1 MAATIALLIA
11 VIGLVASGRIGF
23 NFFPT
28 PESDKV
34 IVNVKMVSGTPRS
47 ETVKMI
53 KELERAAYA
62 AAENKLGSENN
73 LIKMSIIKVGIPISV
88 NANLQNNSA
97 FDDAIGGLIVELLTA
112 DKRTIRLN
120 SFIKSWREEVQPIA
134 GLKNYTIQEVRG
146 GPPGR
151 DCLLYTSPSPRD
163 RQKSRMPSSA

>member
-1 MAATIALLIA
+1 MGSEMCIRD
-11 VIGLVASGRIGF
+11 S
-23 NFFPT
+23 
-28 PESDKV
+28 
-34 IVNVKMVSGTPRS
+34 S

-62 AAENKLGSENN
+62 AAENRLGAKNN

-134 GLKNYTIQEVRG
+134 GLKNYTIQEV
-146 GPPGR
+146 
-151 DCLLYTSPSPRD
+151 
-163 RQKSRMPSSA
+163 